1 MNDELEQRVRAL
13 SDRSEILDC
22 LTRYA
27 RGMDRLDRDLARSAY
42 HDDAIDDHVGFA
54 GPVDDFL
61 DWAFAYHGGQVRHQH
76 YVGNH
81 TIDVDGDSAHAET
94 YYLFIG
100 TDRDEDAPLTV
111 TGGRYIDRFER
122 RDGKW
127 GIAARVC
134 LVEWQTAA
142 ESLLKTPAVDYI
154 SATCGTVARDRS
166 DCSYERPLAVRR
178 TSSA

>member
-1 MNDELEQRVRAL
+1 MTDARVRVEELA
-13 SDRSEILDC
+13 DRAEILDC

-27 RGMDRLDRDLARSAY
+27 RGMDRFDRELARSAY
-42 HDDAIDDHVGFA
+42 HDDAVDDHVGFA

-61 DWAFAYHGGQVRHQH
+61 DWAFGYHEGQVRHQH

-81 TIDVDGDSAHAET
+81 TIDVDGDTAHAET

-100 TDRDEDAPLTV
+100 TERDEQAPLTI

-122 RDGKW
+122 RDGRW
-127 GIAARVC
+127 AIAARVC

-142 ESLLKTPAVDYI
+142 ASLLGNQAVDFV
-154 SATCGTVARDRS
+154 SATCGTIARDRG
-166 DCSYERPLAVRR
+166 DCSYERPLTLRR
-178 TSSA
+178 SSSA